1 MHTTSGKTS
10 TGDWKGVFDAG
21 FSVMKRMDFRHGASP
36 MKIDEDCRKSLRFI
50 ADLPEYG
57 HSPLPCS
64 STRESL
70 IHLCLRSMISIW
82 SSNYPLC
89 QIRSPKKLELGCFW
103 IHIPHVQHLCVLYVL
118 DIYVIHCNIYIYI
131 SIRIWVL
138 YILYYIILY
147 YIILYYI
154 ILYYIILYYI
164 ILYYIILYYIILYIY
179 TYTAHIASIPR
190 WRPNPYAR
198 EDADFALQNIRQTM
212 RPFSS
217 SDCGNGQWAMGW
229 GRTQKDKKG
238 RCPRGHQWLS
248 PT

>member
-131 SIRIWVL
+131 YTHMSTI
-138 YILYYIILY
+138 YIILY
-147 YIILYYI
+147 YIIYI
-154 ILYYIILYYI
+154 
-164 ILYYIILYYIILYIY
+164 
-179 TYTAHIASIPR
+179 HIHSTHCIHPQVASQSLRPR
-190 WRPNPYAR
+190 RCRFRPAKHSTNHA
-198 EDADFALQNIRQTM
+198 ALQQLRL
-212 RPFSS
+212 R
-217 SDCGNGQWAMGW
+217 QWAMGN
-229 GRTQKDKKG
+229 GVRANSEG
-238 RCPRGHQWLS
+238 
-248 PT
+248 